1 MRKWMVALTAAFVGC
16 SSGRT
21 EAGAIGQAL
30 DLRQYLPD
38 TLRAT
43 TAPAADS
50 TFKQEIPVGPDSA
63 RVEMV
68 WTTYQHG
75 SGRFLST
82 ISARLIAPVQ
92 YDSLRLGNLSNLKNS
107 GTKFRPVESTSAQVL
122 WFKRTMF
129 GRKSGVMNFGFDAA
143 GVRMIGPATAH

>member
-1 MRKWMVALTAAFVGC
+1 MPKLVVALAAALVGC
-16 SSGRT
+16 SGRT
-21 EAGAIGQAL
+21 EAGGIGRTL
-30 DLRQYLPD
+30 ELRQYLPD
-38 TLRAT
+38 SLRAT

-82 ISARLIAPVQ
+82 VSARLVAPAP
-92 YDSLRLGNLSNLKNS
+92 YDSLRFGNISSLRNS
-107 GTKFRPVESTSAQVL
+107 GTKSGPIESTSAQVV
-122 WFKRTMF
+122 WFKRTIL
-129 GRKSGVMNFGFDAA
+129 GRKAGVMNFGFDAA
-143 GVRMIGPATAH
+143 GRRMIGPAAAH

>member
-1 MRKWMVALTAAFVGC
+1 MRKWMVALAAALVGC
-16 SSGRT
+16 SGRT

-30 DLRQYLPD
+30 ELRQYLPD
-38 TLRAT
+38 SLRAT

-68 WTTYQHG
+68 WTAYQHG

-82 ISARLIAPVQ
+82 VSARLVAPAP
-92 YDSLRLGNLSNLKNS
+92 YDSLRFGNISNLRNS
-107 GTKFRPVESTSAQVL
+107 GTKSGPIESTSGQVV
-122 WFKRTMF
+122 WFKRTIF
-129 GRKSGVMNFGFDAA
+129 GRKAGVMHFGFDAA
-143 GVRMIGPATAH
+143 GGRTIGPAAPR